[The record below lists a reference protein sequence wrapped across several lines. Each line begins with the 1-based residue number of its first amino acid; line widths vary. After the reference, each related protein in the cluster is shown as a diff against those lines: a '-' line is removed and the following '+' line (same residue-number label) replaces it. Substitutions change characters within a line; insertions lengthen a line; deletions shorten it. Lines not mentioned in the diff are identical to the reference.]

1 MKSYQLRGFISAL
14 FSVFLLIS
22 CGSGGGGMTAG
33 GGIGG
38 TGVISSGT
46 ISAFGS
52 IVVNGTEFETSN
64 AAIIVN
70 GEEIG
75 IGDEFVQ
82 ENLDIG
88 RVVTVEGTLNGSD
101 SDAVAVRVIYRDNV
115 EGPVEGVSVIDDT
128 TKEIVVLGQTV
139 IVNVITK
146 FEETTFDTIA
156 IDDVVEVSGYLDD
169 TGAIRATFV
178 GKTADITPDLEYE
191 VTGFVANLD
200 TDSETFKINDLTVDY
215 SSADTNALPGNEPA
229 DGQLVEVEGTLD
241 ATGGVMIAT
250 KIELSDELG
259 GEDGD
264 EIEIMGFVT
273 EIISENDIIKFKIG
287 NQEVHVNSDPEIIVY
302 VDGDSND
309 IAPGQKLEAEGSLEG
324 GILFAWEIE
333 FWKPDQ
339 IEVEGIVDE
348 VVFKGVFPD
357 VFLEFTF
364 EEREDQLFQTNNE
377 TKYEDVEP
385 EEIEARMA
393 LEVKGVPVDIDHSVV
408 VADKVSFEIE

>member
-1 MKSYQLRGFISAL
+1 MKSYHLRGFISAL

-52 IVVNGTEFETSN
+52 IVVNGTDFDTST

-101 SDAVAVRVIYRDNV
+101 SDAVADQVFYKDNV

-146 FEETTFDTIA
+146 FKETTFDTIA
-156 IDDVVEVSGYLDD
+156 KDDVVEVSGYLDD
-169 TGAIRATFV
+169 TGAIRATFI
-178 GKTADITPDLEYE
+178 GKTGDITTILKYE
-191 VTGFVANLD
+191 VTGFAADLD
-200 TDSETFKINDLTVDY
+200 TDSETFKINDLKVVY
-215 SSADTNALPGNEPA
+215 SSADTSALPGNVPA
-229 DGQLVEVEGTLD
+229 DGLLVEAEGTLD
-241 ATGGVMIAT
+241 AASGVMIAT
-250 KIELSDELG
+250 KIELEEELG
-259 GEDGD
+259 DGDAD
-264 EIEIMGFVT
+264 EIEVMGFVT

-287 NQEVHVNSDPEIIVY
+287 NQEVHVDSDPEIVVY
-302 VDGDSND
+302 VDGDPGD
-309 IAPGQKLEAEGSLEG
+309 IAPGQKLEAEGSLVD
-324 GILFAWEIE
+324 GILIAIEIE
-333 FWKPDQ
+333 FWEPDQ
-339 IEVEGIVDE
+339 IEVEGVVDE
-348 VVFKGVFPD
+348 VVFIDGFP
-357 VFLEFTF
+357 EFTI
-364 EEREDQLFQTNNE
+364 EDREDQVVQTNME
-377 TKYEDVEP
+377 TEFEDVNK
-385 EEIEARMA
+385 EEIEAGIM
-393 LEVKGVPVDIDHSVV
+393 LEVKGVPQDIEQSVIK
-408 VADKVSFEIE
+408 ADKVSFEED